1 LKLRR
6 FKVNELGVG
15 LLCLL
20 PILIFAYGFPENAYY
35 PKHDFLDHIV
45 TLSSVWAE
53 ESTFFKPTETLPRLL
68 NGSIPAGSLGI
79 SDLSVPHYLYAIFPT
94 AIAMGISEIVGRT
107 VSYFAM
113 FFLTLSLLGKSDS
126 AKWAAVVAGISF
138 ALMPYWPVI
147 TWTLAALALSMLGI
161 IRLYQNERHRWF
173 WMMVLVAA
181 PHLAYF
187 AWGGFLQPLFVF
199 ATLLVAVLRSR
210 VNKFL
215 VAGVTIGVVSSI
227 VSALGL
233 IRVLTSAQFTSHRED
248 WPTGAV
254 VNFSEAG
261 NALQIFP
268 AVFFGGTYHFGT
280 IFSAGASSRLLIL
293 FVLAASLLFSLVAM
307 LRSRHRGKPGY
318 QSIPRMYRSAFTVF
332 LVLGVFQ
339 VVVSVIF
346 VAENSGLT
354 ALALLFQVPFQI
366 SRIIAFSPII
376 WALILGTTAYL
387 VFISVQ
393 PKQLKLLAF
402 LGSLLVIV
410 QAVLV
415 HPSISSS
422 VRSALGLSTSS
433 GLSTYEQYFQPE
445 TYNKLLTALNARDIS
460 ASSLSFG
467 LDPMVAAQNGFI
479 ALDGYVYNYPLSYKR
494 EFAKIIEE
502 DLAQP
507 GGQLEYFRDWG
518 SRLYL
523 FDRGVPASELRFDW
537 CQAQQMGARAVLSAR
552 DLSELDSLALLEIV
566 DQVHLYEIVELC
578 MPNSRRNSSNF

>member
-1 LKLRR
+1 
-6 FKVNELGVG
+6 VG

-53 ESTFFKPTETLPRLL
+53 ESTFFRPTETLPRLL

-138 ALMPYWPVI
+138 ALMPYWPVK

-248 WPTGAV
+248 WPSRAI
-254 VNFSEAG
+254 VNFSELG
-261 NALQIFP
+261 SALAMFP
-268 AVFFGGTYHFGT
+268 AAFFGGTYHFGT
-280 IFSAGASSRLLIL
+280 IFAIGGSSRLLVLFYLVLVL
-293 FVLAASLLFSLVAM
+293 FVLVVGILFSLTTM
-307 LRSRHRGKPGY
+307 LRIMPNGNARN
-318 QSIPRMYRSAFTVF
+318 QSIPRAYRSAFSLFIV
-332 LVLGVFQ
+332 LVASQ
-339 VVVSVIF
+339 AVVSVIF
-346 VAENSGLT
+346 VAETSRLSS
-354 ALALLFQVPFQI
+354 LALLFPVPFQI
-366 SRIIAFSPII
+366 SRVIAFSPII

-387 VFISVQ
+387 VFISVA
-393 PKQLKLLAF
+393 PRQLKLFAF
-402 LGSLLVIV
+402 FGSLLVIV
-410 QAVLV
+410 QAVLI

-422 VRSALGLSTSS
+422 MRSALGLTAVS
-433 GLSTYEQYFQPE
+433 GMATYEQYFRPE
-445 TYNKLLTALNARDIS
+445 TYNKILITLNAREIS
-460 ASSLSFG
+460 PSSLSFG
-467 LDPMVAAQNGFI
+467 LDPMVAAQNGFLT
-479 ALDGYVYNYPLSYKR
+479 LDGYVYNYRLSYKR
-494 EFAKIIEE
+494 EFEKIIEE

-518 SRLYL
+518 SRVYL
-523 FDRGVPASELRFDW
+523 FDRGVPASQLRFDW
-537 CQAQQMGARAVLSAR
+537 CQAELMGARVVLSAS
-552 DLSELDSLALLEIV
+552 DLSGVDRLAFLAIV
-566 DQVHLYEIVELC
+566 DQVYVYEIVELC